1 MAFASKALPAI
12 LALGGLTTLAT
23 ALPAQA
29 QSACGVGVFDASV
42 LDTSFSCVAGDKIYS
57 NFISLAGTEPLPANF
72 RFSIIDA
79 DPEHTVSTI
88 GTFSGGAAAGGG
100 GVAKTYGMGYKVSI
114 VPGEPRVITSFT
126 TDFTLTEGLNN
137 TKTLQ
142 AVVPA
147 AGTATAI
154 RTNGTAP
161 SVPVTISPGATSV
174 DFISQMVVSATTVQ
188 VTGWNDTVFQTDP
201 NVVPGPLPILG
212 AGIAFGYSR
221 KLRSR
226 IKALS

>member
-1 MAFASKALPAI
+1 MALAFKALPAV
-12 LALGGLTTLAT
+12 LALGGFSALAT

-29 QSACGVGVFDASV
+29 QTDCGFGVFTASV
-42 LDTSFSCVAGDKIYS
+42 LNTSFSCVAGDKIYS
-57 NFISLAGTEPLPANF
+57 NFTSLAGTNALPENF

-79 DPEHTVSTI
+79 APQHTISTL
-88 GTFSGGAAAGGG
+88 GTFSGGAAIGGG
-100 GVAKTYGMGYKVSI
+100 GVAKTYGIGYRVSI
-114 VPGEPRVITSFT
+114 APGEPRVISSFT

-137 TKTLQ
+137 IKTLQ
-142 AVVPA
+142 AILPP

-161 SVPVTISPGATSV
+161 SVPVAITPGATSV

-188 VTGWNDTVFQTDP
+188 VTGWNDTLFQTDA